1 MPHSLPCSVY
11 PLDTI
16 RRLQQVSSLVASTAD
31 GPASW
36 SFRRVC
42 ERVHGERGARGFFA
56 GLSASFLK
64 AVPSA
69 AVSVLAL
76 SEISKRISPPDE
88 SR

>member
-1 MPHSLPCSVY
+1 M
-11 PLDTI
+11 
-16 RRLQQVSSLVASTAD
+16 QQVSSLAASTAD
-31 GPASW
+31 GLSSSW
-36 SFRRVC
+36 SFRSLCARIH
-42 ERVHGERGARGFFA
+42 RERGARGFFA

-69 AVSVLAL
+69 AVSVFAL